1 MPARTGQLAWLAAIV
16 ALVLLA
22 IPAAGEPPEDARW
35 GSTTIPGDPVGTGF
49 LSGGFI
55 AYATSNSPGPLGGDG
70 APCADAD
77 AGADL
82 YLFTYP
88 NGTGCTQALDAAG
101 GDGGATATALTTA
114 ERAGRVILG
123 VHNPAPPVGGEE
135 STQVKAF
142 DLDEAA
148 LEPAFTRSTPGRVLD
163 LDADAR
169 GQRAAATIE
178 ADTGSYRLTVYAPDG
193 SRSLNERLPDQV
205 QAVDVSANARYVAVG
220 GNLTTNGTSFGWVQ
234 VYDLGAEDP
243 EDPIIDRELERVNGG
258 VVTSV
263 AVTDDGRVFAGSQ
276 DGIVTY
282 LTRDGNE
289 RTHDVGQGAAH
300 VATDPGGG
308 HVLAGAGAN
317 VSRLGGLPDRLDATW
332 NRSANG
338 TVQEVIVR
346 GDYRYAIA
354 DRTSA
359 FDARGH
365 ELWTTASGH
374 TVASRTDGR
383 GLAVLQ
389 EGSSSGES
397 TAAARQIHAA
407 AALNQTTE
415 IRRVSPGDVARV
427 NVTVD
432 NQGAAILNG
441 TLAKSL
447 RQGPALT
454 VSPPALTINPGA
466 NATLTAT
473 LELPRDQ
480 RPGLLRVPVEL
491 ETQPFVDVRGN
502 LTVDVGRAPNVTA
515 RLEPGTVRDQAVV
528 QGQQI
533 TVRLLVSNFGNADET
548 VRLGARQTVSSVDA
562 WPVTLDP
569 SGTITVA
576 QGSTTTVT
584 ATVTV
589 PQAAPNGTTN
599 QLVLR
604 AASEDRASAAALT
617 FTVNPFEAVE
627 LSPQTITKTMAPGAS
642 QSYTLTLANLG
653 SVPANVTLDAT
664 ALDDE
669 GQAYIPVEWGVVLGA
684 SNIEL
689 AADATRTFDLE
700 ISAPPNVTSTQSV
713 RVQLLA
719 TTDGGARASAIA
731 FGVVDPALASDD
743 DDDETPRRE
752 PLGVLAPLA
761 GMALAAALIRRSHDG
776 NL

>member
-22 IPAAGEPPEDARW
+22 IPAAGEPPQDARW

-55 AYATSNSPGPLGGDG
+55 AYATSNAPGPLGGGG
-70 APCADAD
+70 APCAEAD

-88 NGTGCTQALDAAG
+88 DGTGCTQALDAGG
-101 GDGGATATALTTA
+101 GDGGATATAITTA

-123 VHNPAPPVGGEE
+123 VHLPAPPVGGEE
-135 STQVKAF
+135 NTQVKAF
-142 DLDEAA
+142 DLDEGA

-169 GQRAAATIE
+169 GQRAAATID
-178 ADTGSYRLTVYAPDG
+178 AGSGAYRLTVYAPDG
-193 SRSLNERLPDQV
+193 SRSLNERLPDEPG
-205 QAVDVSANARYVAVG
+205 AVDLSANARYVAVG

-234 VYDLGAEDP
+234 VYDLAAENV
-243 EDPIIDRELERVNGG
+243 EDPIIDRDLERVNGG

-263 AVTDDGRVFAGSQ
+263 AVTDDGRVFAGSR

-282 LTRDGNE
+282 LIRDGTE
-289 RTHDVGQGAAH
+289 RTHDVGDGAAH
-300 VATDPGGG
+300 VATNPGGG
-308 HVLAGAGAN
+308 HVLAGAGSDVA
-317 VSRLGGLPDRLDATW
+317 RLGGLPDRLDAVW
-332 NRSANG
+332 NGSANG

-346 GDYRYAIA
+346 GDYRYAVA
-354 DRTSA
+354 NRTSA

-374 TVASRTDGR
+374 TVASRTDGL
-383 GLAVLQ
+383 GLSLLQ
-389 EGSSSGES
+389 AGSSSGES
-397 TAAARQIHAA
+397 TAAARQVHAA
-407 AALNQTTE
+407 ASLNQTTE
-415 IRRVSPGDVARV
+415 IQRVSPGDVARV
-427 NVTVD
+427 NLTID

-441 TLAKSL
+441 TLVKSL
-447 RQGPALT
+447 RKGPALT
-454 VSPPALTINPGA
+454 VSPRALTINPGS
-466 NATLTAT
+466 NATLAAT

-491 ETQPFVDVRGN
+491 ETQPFVGVRGN
-502 LTVDVGRAPNVTA
+502 LTVDVGRAPDIDA

-528 QGQQI
+528 QGQEI
-533 TVRLLVSNFGNADET
+533 TVRLLVSNVGNADET
-548 VRLGARQTVSSVDA
+548 VRLGARQTVSSGAA
-562 WPVTLDP
+562 WPVTLEP
-569 SGTITVA
+569 RGSITVA
-576 QGSTTTVT
+576 EGSTTTVT
-584 ATVTV
+584 ATITV
-589 PQAAPNGTTN
+589 PETAANGTTN

-627 LSPQTITKTMAPGAS
+627 LSPRTITKTMAPGAS
-642 QSYTLTLANLG
+642 QIYTFTLTNLG
-653 SVPANVTLDAT
+653 SVPANITLDAT

-669 GQAYIPVEWGVVLGA
+669 GQAYVPVEWGVVLGA
-684 SNIEL
+684 SNVEL
-689 AADATRTFDLE
+689 PAGSSRTFDLE

-719 TTDGGARASAIA
+719 VTDGGARASAIA
-731 FGVVDPALASDD
+731 FGVADPALASDD
-743 DDDETPRRE
+743 DDGETPRRE